1 MFAYCVFDSKTKN
14 IYFATDVQGERKL
27 FLYNDD
33 NYFICSSNINAI
45 VKFLKNL
52 HIDTNKFAE
61 YFDTRHFVLYN
72 KTVYK
77 NIEYLLPGKSY
88 SYNLIKNTV
97 TSNTYD
103 DPVNWISE
111 KKYKKF
117 NNLNIKDIT
126 DYFENIIIQSKNKML
141 PNKNFFSLFS
151 GGIDSS
157 LQSKLLDNS
166 NNLKGLLFV
175 DHEKKDPIS
184 NKINLFNKYLSS
196 KIYKINLNKKKY
208 SLDLKKVYQSLN
220 LPFLTHDLVGIN
232 KCFEFVKRKKCKI
245 VFNAGGVDELFGG
258 YKLYKETNW
267 NQDRINLSPYSSY
280 SGKYSKKINTDY
292 KIQSDKLWLKAFKK
306 YKLFMNIR
314 EAKIQAS
321 LFTDY
326 FVQAVGVHNI
336 SWHILAGENS
346 VEVRNLFINKSVI
359 KEVIN
364 LPIKYKINKKYKNNF
379 ALKHILK
386 RVFVK
391 NFEKKLVFKKQGF
404 SGFPNESFDYLSNS
418 RKIEF
423 KKLIKK
429 VKLFLP
435 LDRDNYWK
443 LLNIF
448 YFKKFCNPNLEMKEI
463 FDKFN

>member
-1 MFAYCVFDSKTKN
+1 
-14 IYFATDVQGERKL
+14 
-27 FLYNDD
+27 
-33 NYFICSSNINAI
+33 
-45 VKFLKNL
+45 
-52 HIDTNKFAE
+52 
-61 YFDTRHFVLYN
+61 
-72 KTVYK
+72 
-77 NIEYLLPGKSY
+77 
-88 SYNLIKNTV
+88 
-97 TSNTYD
+97 
-103 DPVNWISE
+103 
-111 KKYKKF
+111 
-117 NNLNIKDIT
+117 
-126 DYFENIIIQSKNKML
+126 
-141 PNKNFFSLFS
+141 
-151 GGIDSS
+151 
-157 LQSKLLDNS
+157 
-166 NNLKGLLFV
+166 
-175 DHEKKDPIS
+175 
-184 NKINLFNKYLSS
+184 
-196 KIYKINLNKKKY
+196 
-208 SLDLKKVYQSLN
+208 
-220 LPFLTHDLVGIN
+220 
-232 KCFEFVKRKKCKI
+232 
-245 VFNAGGVDELFGG
+245 
-258 YKLYKETNW
+258 
-267 NQDRINLSPYSSY
+267 
-280 SGKYSKKINTDY
+280 
-292 KIQSDKLWLKAFKK
+292 
-306 YKLFMNIR
+306 MNIR

-429 VKLFLP
+429 VQLFLP